1 MCARTGMGCVL
12 CWSFSL
18 VGAGS
23 SERAWLSLV
32 CWLLILI
39 RALWPLE
46 SGAPSP
52 GAAAGDTICAGGVLA
67 RHEQGT
73 SKEPAKARGR
83 RQEVVRAREVVLPWV
98 VERRDECSPSKR
110 APLLRK

>member
-1 MCARTGMGCVL
+1 MRAHRHGMRVLVVQLDWSGPLRASLAQLGVLVAHLDQSALAFGVWSTVARGGR
-12 CWSFSL
+12 
-18 VGAGS
+18 G
-23 SERAWLSLV
+23 RHH
-32 CWLLILI
+32 
-39 RALWPLE
+39 
-46 SGAPSP
+46 
-52 GAAAGDTICAGGVLA
+52 CAGGVLA

>member
-1 MCARTGMGCVL
+1 MGCVL

-18 VGAGS
+18 IGAGS

-32 CWLLILI
+32 CWFILI
-39 RALWPLE
+39 TALWSLE

-52 GAAAGDTICAGGVLA
+52 GAAAGETIWAGGVLA

-83 RQEVVRAREVVLPWV
+83 RQEVVARGA
-98 VERRDECSPSKR
+98 CT
-110 APLLRK
+110 